1 MRVNADTRAR
11 TRRALLDAGARA
23 FAERG
28 YHETPIDSVSE
39 LAGVAKGTIYN
50 YFSSKQELLH
60 AVVEEACQL
69 AAEAADA
76 TPRTAST
83 RARLEA
89 FVGANLTW
97 ARQRQPLALLFAR
110 ELLAGDAATK
120 ALIRGAA
127 APCVEKL
134 SAILRDGID
143 RGEIDPD
150 ARPEELA
157 LTFIALTNMLLL
169 QSWESELEW
178 PPAGQL
184 PTAAAGLFLHGVAAH
199 GE

>member
-28 YHETPIDSVSE
+28 YHQTPIDSVSE

-60 AVVEEACQL
+60 ALVEEACQL
-69 AAEAADA
+69 AADAAGA
-76 TPRTAST
+76 IPNTAPT

-89 FVGANLTW
+89 FVDANLTW
-97 ARQRQPLALLFAR
+97 ARERQPLALLFAR
-110 ELLAGDAATK
+110 ELLAGDAETK
-120 ALIRGAA
+120 ALIRRAA

-134 SAILRDGID
+134 AAILRDGIE
-143 RGEIDPD
+143 RGEIDPY
-150 ARPEELA
+150 AQPEALA

-169 QSWESELEW
+169 QSWEVQLEW
-178 PPAGQL
+178 PPAAQL
-184 PTAAAGLFLHGVAAH
+184 PAAAAGLFLHGVATR
-199 GE
+199 GD